1 VLRHLKSSKTWSKTL
16 IHESHVFLTGQLAR
30 RVIYSLWR
38 ATKCHSRGGEKYS
51 LWRAMKLTTRKA
63 RIIAREGERWISAR
77 AERRNSSKLTN
88 SHGSNLKTDSNYHP
102 MDYLRSVHDF
112 YINFTVLHHLIINF
126 SHNPN
131 FPNSQKLKPTT
142 C

>member
-1 VLRHLKSSKTWSKTL
+1 MLRHSKSSKTWSKTL

-38 ATKCHSRGGEKYS
+38 ATRCHSQGGEKYS
-51 LWRAMKLTTRKA
+51 LWRAMELITREA
-63 RIIAREGERWISAR
+63 IMQNTAR
-77 AERRNSSKLTN
+77 AECSFLQKFTW
-88 SHGSNLKTDSNYHP
+88 SHGSNLKTNSNYHP
-102 MDYLRSVHDF
+102 MDYLRYVHDF
-112 YINFTVLHHLIINF
+112 YIKFTALHHLINNF

-131 FPNSQKLKPTT
+131 FPNSKKLKPTT